1 MKIKHTLRFVA
12 VVVIILVCYSAIVYV
27 PQYYQAQAYAS
38 SDSKAYS
45 VDKSLVLANTRFG
58 LDLLK
63 ELQGED
69 QGENI
74 FISPL
79 SISIALAMIYNGAEG
94 STKAAMA
101 EALNFNGMSLEEVNI
116 GFFNLI
122 ESLEHADQA
131 VSLSIGNSI
140 WMEKGF
146 EPRVDQG
153 FRRRISDSFK
163 GDVYARPFSDPKTL
177 EEINNWISGKT
188 NGRIDRMIDSIDP
201 QTVMFLINAI
211 YFKGE
216 WVSKFDGEMTSKS
229 VFHLTNGS
237 ESMVDMMHVKGVFNY
252 YSGEDFQAVRLPYGR
267 NKIAMYVFLP
277 PEDTPLESFIE
288 DMNQERL
295 EDCVK
300 RLEPGEIIVRLPRFK
315 LEYEEGGAKRLN
327 NVLTNMGMGIA
338 FTPEADFN
346 GMTSTDPS
354 GIWIGYVDHK
364 AVIEVNEKGTEAAAV
379 TVGAMITSM
388 PNLYVFTAN
397 RPFFF
402 VIRDD
407 RSGSIIFMGKI
418 MNPPKAN

>member
-1 MKIKHTLRFVA
+1 MKLKHPLRLVA
-12 VVVIILVCYSAIVYV
+12 IVVIILVCYSAIVYIS
-27 PQYYQAQAYAS
+27 QYYQTQVYSS
-38 SDSKAYS
+38 SDAKAYS
-45 VDKSLVLANTRFG
+45 VDKSLVAANTRFG

-74 FISPL
+74 FISSL

-101 EALNFNGMSLEEVNI
+101 EALNFNGMSLEEMNN

-140 WMEKGF
+140 WIEKGF
-146 EPRVDQG
+146 EPRVDHG
-153 FRRRISDSFK
+153 FRERISKSFK
-163 GDVYARPFSDPKTL
+163 GGIYARLFSDPKTL

-188 NGRIDRMIDSIDP
+188 NGKIDRMIDSIDP
-201 QTVMFLINAI
+201 QMVMFLINAI

-216 WVSKFDGEMTSKS
+216 WVSEFDGKMTSKS
-229 VFHLTNGS
+229 VFHLSNGS
-237 ESMVDMMHVKGVFNY
+237 EVMVDMMYVKEIFNY

-267 NKIAMYVFLP
+267 NKITMYVFLP
-277 PEDTPLESFIE
+277 PEDTALESFIE
-288 DMNQERL
+288 DMDQAQL
-295 EDCVK
+295 ENSIR
-300 RLEPGEIIVRLPRFK
+300 RLEPGEIIIRLPRFK
-315 LEYEEGGAKRLN
+315 LEYEKGGAKRLN
-327 NVLTNMGMGIA
+327 NALTNMGMRIA

-346 GMTSTDPS
+346 GMTSTDPAR
-354 GIWIGYVDHK
+354 IWIGYVDHK

-388 PNLYVFTAN
+388 PNVYSFTVN

-407 RSGSIIFMGKI
+407 RSGSMLFMGKI
-418 MNPPKAN
+418 VNPQAN